1 MRSLVARLRA
11 QDGQTLILALGFI
24 TLFGIVGAGLLNF
37 ATTNLRASTNL
48 RDLRAALFAA
58 DGAVEAAI
66 NRVRFDSAAENGN
79 CLAETVINSQKI
91 RVDCTRT
98 VLNSVS
104 TVTLV
109 ACRSNAGVCTSA
121 PTVLEAKVT
130 IDRSGGIVGCPVTP
144 TRSNPECVP
153 VAIKTWSV
161 KR

>member
-11 QDGQTLILALGFI
+11 QNGQTLILALGFI
-24 TLFGIVGAGLLNF
+24 SLFSIVGASLLNL

-48 RDLRAALFAA
+48 RDLRAAQFAA
-58 DGAVEAAI
+58 DGAVETAI

-91 RVDCTRT
+91 RVDCTGT
-98 VLNSVS
+98 IANSVS

-109 ACRSNAGVCTSA
+109 ACRSNGGVCTSA
-121 PTVLEAKVT
+121 PKVLEATVT
-130 IDRSGGIVGCPVTP
+130 IDRSGGIVGCPPIP
-144 TRSNPECVP
+144 TRTDPECVP
-153 VAIKTWSV
+153 VAVKTWSV